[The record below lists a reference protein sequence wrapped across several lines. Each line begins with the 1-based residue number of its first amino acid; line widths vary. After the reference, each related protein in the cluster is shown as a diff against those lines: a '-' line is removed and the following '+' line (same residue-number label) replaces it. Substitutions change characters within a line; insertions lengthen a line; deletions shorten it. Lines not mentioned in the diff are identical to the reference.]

1 MFPQNLLPWEIHKEP
16 VTEPQQSH
24 IPHPQTCTPA
34 PSAQL
39 QGTPQPP
46 SVPWAFTTSPATLH
60 SLKIGYFLLHC
71 VDSSSQSPSA
81 DFYAHLG
88 WSSDQNQHHFRF
100 HCLSQHPCFHMDSL
114 LTAVSFLIIPQLQA
128 HSNKSNSFNFTNQGK

>member
-16 VTEPQQSH
+16 VTEPQQSQ

-100 HCLSQHPCFHMDSL
+100 HCLSQHPCFHGFPPDCSL
-114 LTAVSFLIIPQLQA
+114 ISD
-128 HSNKSNSFNFTNQGK
+128 HSTTPSTF